1 MKIFFIL
8 SLGVLTLTFIGAGCT
23 KSLEARVSQYED
35 ERKVCIEEKRSAS
48 PTITFNGLT
57 RPWDEGDDFKAEYVC
72 STVDLAKKY
81 YQQDPEGIV
90 ELCVR
95 TKTIGMYTR
104 EKGLGGSLTR
114 DVLEEIQTT
123 ESFSDITI
131 DSQGKVTIGDATLEN
146 WQGLCKSVIEGV
158 VNKE

>member
-1 MKIFFIL
+1 MKLLRIFT
-8 SLGVLTLTFIGAGCT
+8 LGALTLTLIGAGCT

-35 ERKVCIEEKRSAS
+35 ERKVCIEEKRSSADL
-48 PTITFNGLT
+48 TFNGQT
-57 RPWDEGDDFKAEYVC
+57 RTWDESDQNKAEYVC

-95 TKTIGMYTR
+95 TEKIGMYTR
-104 EKGLGGSLTR
+104 ENGLGGSLTR
-114 DVLEEIQTT
+114 DVLEQIQTT

-131 DSQGKVTIGDATLEN
+131 DSQGKVTIGDTTLEN
-146 WQGLCKSVIEGV
+146 WRGLCKTVIEGV
-158 VNKE
+158 IERD